1 MSDPASETAENA
13 DAALAAL
20 VQQAAAGNQ
29 RAVDDL
35 LSRFRSRLKRMVHLR
50 LSRRLQGRV
59 DDSDDVGEFNRD
71 WERYYAT
78 VSVDDVVAKDV
89 GVSVTVDF
97 WDDDDRDTSS
107 FGADFSYTPEKRWDA
122 SIGTYYSLYKYRF
135 LEFDET
141 DDVRTYYAR
150 WGYDLSEQLKLDALY
165 EYENDDL
172 DVPDYTRAGLTM
184 SGVALTAESAK
195 SGITIRPFDPLR
207 EELPGPITAIREFQ
221 AGDRLSVYAEVYES
235 LQNAAEHVI
244 DMKIELRTDA
254 GRVIATTREERSS
267 KELAGAGGH
276 GFLAQVPLEDA
287 APGLYVIHVEAS
299 ANAGD
304 RPTASRDILIRVL

>member
-1 MSDPASETAENA
+1 MSATDDFTVAVQDYLKAIYALESSGERVTTS
-13 DAALAAL
+13 ALATRMKVSAPSATAMAKRLADLGL
-20 VQQAAAGNQ
+20 VE
-29 RAVDDL
+29 RA
-35 LSRFRSRLKRMVHLR
+35 
-50 LSRRLQGRV
+50 
-59 DDSDDVGEFNRD
+59 
-71 WERYYAT
+71 
-78 VSVDDVVAKDV
+78 
-89 GVSVTVDF
+89 
-97 WDDDDRDTSS
+97 
-107 FGADFSYTPEKRWDA
+107 P
-122 SIGTYYSLYKYRF
+122 YR
-135 LEFDET
+135 
-141 DDVRTYYAR
+141 
-150 WGYDLSEQLKLDALY
+150 
-165 EYENDDL
+165 
-172 DVPDYTRAGLTM
+172 
-184 SGVALTAESAK
+184 GVALTAESAK

-207 EELPGPITAIREFQ
+207 EELPGPITATREFQ

-254 GRVIATTREERSS
+254 RRGSATTREERSS